1 MTNRFNPHQHPM
13 QQPGEGNQAQSF
25 FYHPASAQQQQQVY
39 QGYPQG
45 FPPLHLMAPQQ
56 QVQFLQTLNEAQR
69 RQALQQQQQ
78 QQHQEMKNRAAGVLS
93 QQQQQQQQH
102 PGFTRLSAAELLLL
116 QQQQQQQQ
124 QNQERELRQRLGFP
138 EGALLANYGGNTNNA
153 TAANNFLANITLAQM
168 RQQQQQQQ
176 YQQQLSQL
184 QSQQQQQQ
192 QQSTQQQ
199 QQQQLA
205 ALMATSKTGA
215 GAAAPAVGMG
225 GTSAMMLLPSAA
237 GPHLD
242 PAIAAASPAMQQQ
255 QQQQPGSTAVSG
267 ISSTAPAA
275 ATSGAPPATGPAPGA
290 TGPAAATAAA
300 ATATGKGKIEVE
312 DEYGLKQLV
321 KVVQPPLPMSATP
334 YVPSPDEPTDP
345 ASGRPI
351 SQQEADELN
360 FTFITRGVDITQIG
374 LSVTEEG
381 WLHTTLATLPLD
393 SYEHYI
399 LPEFKIP
406 DSYKKPRP
414 KSLSMKSFHQFKEET
429 LFYIFYSMPRDVL
442 HLAAARALYE
452 RGWRYNKRAQHWLH
466 PVKAEDG
473 SLMEKTTAGM
483 DGEKIFT
490 GTYTV
495 FQPNEWKQVRT
506 QPNHVIA
513 AADIEEQ
520 SALVAAMEEAA
531 RQQSQRARAKAAHG
545 AGGGGGAATAGSNSN
560 NGSMANNSPP
570 SAGA

>member
-1 MTNRFNPHQHPM
+1 MANRFNPHQHPM
-13 QQPGEGNQAQSF
+13 QQPGDGSQAQSF
-25 FYHPASAQQQQQVY
+25 FYHPASAQQQQVY
-39 QGYPQG
+39 QGFPQG

-56 QVQFLQTLNEAQR
+56 QMQFLQTLNEAQR

-78 QQHQEMKNRAAGVLS
+78 QQQEMKNRSGAGLP
-93 QQQQQQQQH
+93 QPQH
-102 PGFTRLSAAELLLL
+102 PGFPRLSTAELLLL
-116 QQQQQQQQ
+116 QQQQQQQ
-124 QNQERELRQRLGFP
+124 QNQERELRQRLGLP
-138 EGALLANYGGNTNNA
+138 EGAILASYGGNANNA
-153 TAANNFLANITLAQM
+153 AAANNFLANITLAQM

-176 YQQQLSQL
+176 QQYQQQLSQL
-184 QSQQQQQQ
+184 QSHQQQQQ

-199 QQQQLA
+199 QLA
-205 ALMATSKTGA
+205 ALMAAGKVNA
-215 GAAAPAVGMG
+215 GAAAPTAGMSSAG
-225 GTSAMMLLPSAA
+225 AMMMLSGAV

-255 QQQQPGSTAVSG
+255 PAPTAIIG
-267 ISSTAPAA
+267 NSSATPAA
-275 ATSGAPPATGPAPGA
+275 ATSAAPPATGPAAGG
-290 TGPAAATAAA
+290 TGPAAAAG
-300 ATATGKGKIEVE
+300 TGKGKIEVD

-321 KVVQPPLPMSATP
+321 KVVQAPLPMSNTP

-345 ASGRPI
+345 VSGRPI

-393 SYEHYI
+393 SYEYHI

-473 SLMEKTTAGM
+473 TPVEKASTGP
-483 DGEKIFT
+483 DGQKLLT
-490 GTYTV
+490 GTYTI
-495 FQPNEWKQVRT
+495 FQPNEWKQTRT
-506 QPNHVIA
+506 QPNHTIA

-531 RQQSQRARAKAAHG
+531 RQQSQRARSKAAHG
-545 AGGGGGAATAGSNSN
+545 AAGSPAAGSNGTNSN
-560 NGSMANNSPP
+560 TANNSAS
-570 SAGA
+570 SASA

>member
-1 MTNRFNPHQHPM
+1 MANRFNPHQHPM
-13 QQPGEGNQAQSF
+13 QQPGDGSQAQSF
-25 FYHPASAQQQQQVY
+25 FYHPASTQQQQVY

-56 QVQFLQTLNEAQR
+56 QMQFLQTLNEAQR

-78 QQHQEMKNRAAGVLS
+78 QQQEMKNRAGAGLP

-102 PGFTRLSAAELLLL
+102 PGFTRLPTAESLLL

-124 QNQERELRQRLGFP
+124 HQERELRQRLGLP
-138 EGALLANYGGNTNNA
+138 EGTMLANYGGNANNA
-153 TAANNFLANITLAQM
+153 AAANNFLANITLAQM
-168 RQQQQQQQ
+168 RQQQQQQ
-176 YQQQLSQL
+176 YHQQLSQL
-184 QSQQQQQQ
+184 QSQQ

-199 QQQQLA
+199 QQQQQLA
-205 ALMATSKTGA
+205 ALMAAGKVGA
-215 GAAAPAVGMG
+215 GVTAPTAGMG
-225 GTSAMMLLPSAA
+225 NTGAMMLLSNAV
-237 GPHLD
+237 GPQLD
-242 PAIAAASPAMQQQ
+242 PAIAAASPAL
-255 QQQQPGSTAVSG
+255 QQQPGTATISG
-267 ISSTAPAA
+267 NSSTVPAA
-275 ATSGAPPATGPAPGA
+275 ATSVAPPAAGPVTGS
-290 TGPAAATAAA
+290 TGSAPAAA
-300 ATATGKGKIEVE
+300 ATGKGKIEVD

-321 KVVQPPLPMSATP
+321 KVVQPPLPMSTTP
-334 YVPSPDEPTDP
+334 YVPSPEEPTDP
-345 ASGRPI
+345 VSGRPI
-351 SQQEADELN
+351 SQQDADELN

-393 SYEHYI
+393 SYEYYI

-466 PVKAEDG
+466 PVKADDG
-473 SLMEKTTAGM
+473 SLMEKTTTGP
-483 DGEKIFT
+483 DGQKIFT

-531 RQQSQRARAKAAHG
+531 RQQSQRARAKVTHG
-545 AGGGGGAATAGSNSN
+545 AGGNSSAVAAGT
-560 NGSMANNSPP
+560 NGSSAVNSTP
-570 SAGA
+570 SAAA

>member
-1 MTNRFNPHQHPM
+1 MANRFNPHQHPM
-13 QQPGEGNQAQSF
+13 QPPGDGNQAQSF
-25 FYHPASAQQQQQVY
+25 FYHPASTQQQQVY

-56 QVQFLQTLNEAQR
+56 QMQFLQTLNEAQR

-78 QQHQEMKNRAAGVLS
+78 QQQQEMKNRAGGGLA

-116 QQQQQQQQ
+116 QQQQQQ
-124 QNQERELRQRLGFP
+124 NQERELRQRLGLP
-138 EGALLANYGGNTNNA
+138 EGAMLANYGGNANNA

-168 RQQQQQQQ
+168 RQQQQQQQQ

-199 QQQQLA
+199 QLA
-205 ALMATSKTGA
+205 ALMAAGKVGA
-215 GAAAPAVGMG
+215 GAAAPTAGMG
-225 GTSAMMLLPSAA
+225 GAGAMMLLSSAV
-237 GPHLD
+237 GPQVD
-242 PAIAAASPAMQQQ
+242 PAIAAASPVMQQQ
-255 QQQQPGSTAVSG
+255 SGTAAG
-267 ISSTAPAA
+267 TGNSSAVPAA
-275 ATSGAPPATGPAPGA
+275 ATSVAPPAA
-290 TGPAAATAAA
+290 GPAAGGAGPTAAA
-300 ATATGKGKIEVE
+300 AAATGKGKIEVD

-321 KVVQPPLPMSATP
+321 KVVQPPLPMATTP
-334 YVPSPDEPTDP
+334 YVPSADEPTDP
-345 ASGRPI
+345 VSGRPI
-351 SQQEADELN
+351 SQQDADELN

-393 SYEHYI
+393 SYEYYI

-452 RGWRYNKRAQHWLH
+452 RGWRYNKCAQHWLH
-466 PVKAEDG
+466 PVKADDG
-473 SLMEKTTAGM
+473 SLMEKTTTGPN
-483 DGEKIFT
+483 GQKIFT

-531 RQQSQRARAKAAHG
+531 RQQSQRARSKAAHG
-545 AGGGGGAATAGSNSN
+545 AGGGGSSAAAAAGSNGN
-560 NGSMANNSPP
+560 NGSSAGNNTP
-570 SAGA
+570 SASA

>member
-1 MTNRFNPHQHPM
+1 MANRFNPHQHPM

-25 FYHPASAQQQQQVY
+25 FYHPASAQQQQQQVY

-69 RQALQQQQQ
+69 RQALQQQQ

-124 QNQERELRQRLGFP
+124 NQERELRQRLGFP

-153 TAANNFLANITLAQM
+153 TATNNFLANITLAQM
-168 RQQQQQQQ
+168 RQQQQ

-192 QQSTQQQ
+192 QQQQQSTQQ

-205 ALMATSKTGA
+205 ALMATNKTGA

-255 QQQQPGSTAVSG
+255 QQQQPGSAAVSG
-267 ISSTAPAA
+267 ISTAPAA
-275 ATSGAPPATGPAPGA
+275 ATSGAPPATGPASGA

-473 SLMEKTTAGM
+473 SLMEKTTTGM

-545 AGGGGGAATAGSNSN
+545 AGGGGSATTAGSNNN

-570 SAGA
+570 SAAA

>member
-1 MTNRFNPHQHPM
+1 MANRFNPHQHPM
-13 QQPGEGNQAQSF
+13 PQPGDGSQAQSF
-25 FYHPASAQQQQQVY
+25 FYHPASAQQQQQQIY

-45 FPPLHLMAPQQ
+45 FPPLHLMAPQHQ
-56 QVQFLQTLNEAQR
+56 MQLLQTLNEAQR

-78 QQHQEMKNRAAGVLS
+78 QQEMKNRSAASLPPP
-93 QQQQQQQQH
+93 QQQQQH
-102 PGFTRLSAAELLLL
+102 PQHPGFARLSAAELLLL

-124 QNQERELRQRLGFP
+124 QERELRQRLGLP
-138 EGALLANYGGNTNNA
+138 EGAILASYGGNAANA
-153 TAANNFLANITLAQM
+153 AAANNFLANITLAQM

-192 QQSTQQQ
+192 QQQQST
-199 QQQQLA
+199 QQQLA
-205 ALMATSKTGA
+205 ALMAAGKVSA
-215 GAAAPAVGMG
+215 GAAASTAGMG
-225 GTSAMMLLPSAA
+225 GAGGMMMLSSAV

-255 QQQQPGSTAVSG
+255 PGSTAILSN
-267 ISSTAPAA
+267 SSAA
-275 ATSGAPPATGPAPGA
+275 AAAAAAAPPATGPAAGG
-290 TGPAAATAAA
+290 TGPAAA
-300 ATATGKGKIEVE
+300 ATGKGKIEVD

-321 KVVQPPLPMSATP
+321 KVVQAPLPMSTTP
-334 YVPSPDEPTDP
+334 YVPSADEPTDP
-345 ASGRPI
+345 VSGRPV
-351 SQQEADELN
+351 SQQDADELN

-393 SYEHYI
+393 SYEYFI

-406 DSYKKPRP
+406 ESYKKPRP

-473 SLMEKTTAGM
+473 TLMEKVTTGP
-483 DGEKIFT
+483 DGQKIFT
-490 GTYTV
+490 GTYTI
-495 FQPNEWKQVRT
+495 FQPNEWKQSRT
-506 QPNHVIA
+506 QPNHTIA

-531 RQQSQRARAKAAHG
+531 RQQSQRARGKTAHG
-545 AGGGGGAATAGSNSN
+545 ASGSAAAGSNGSNSN
-560 NGSMANNSPP
+560 TANSSAPP
-570 SAGA
+570 GNA